1 MNVKYV
7 IVQTDIYTGELQIG
21 FQSTGKIVLM
31 ANYLILE
38 GIETTNKFYNMD
50 IIKTVIKKLEQ
61 HNKKIEKLI

>member
-21 FQSTGKIVLM
+21 FQSLGKVVLM
-31 ANYLILE
+31 ADYLLLN

>member
-21 FQSTGKIVLM
+21 FQSLGKVVLM
-31 ANYLILE
+31 VDYLLLN